1 MQYDLVIKNGN
12 IIDGT
17 GNPHYLSDVAI
28 QNGKIAKIAKDIEGG
43 KQIIDAK
50 GLTVTPGFI
59 DSHSHADN
67 AVMDYP
73 DLIEKVE
80 QGITTSI
87 GGQCGTSVAPITEKE
102 AVSCRASMASF
113 LDTMKYVPIGSNLA
127 MLIGH
132 GSLRKAVI
140 GTENRIPTFPE
151 INKMKQLLEE
161 GLKHGAYGM
170 SLGLFYAPGC
180 YAELPELI
188 ELAKVVAAHHG
199 IVAAHIR
206 NEDSELIPAVKEFIT
221 LIRESGVRGILSHHK
236 VTKEENWGKVS
247 HSLHLIDEANKNGCE
262 IYCDVYPYTAS
273 STGLS
278 SAFVHNTYRA
288 QRKES
293 IIQDLTNPSKRQKI
307 TKLAIER
314 HGENLSWVMVTD
326 CKSHPEF
333 EGKRIPEIAELWNK
347 SQYDAVFDLIID
359 SDLVCDGCFFTVR
372 EEDIE
377 TILAHPRSM
386 ICTDASVAKNLNVYH
401 PRLRG
406 SFPRVLGRYVRE
418 RQVASLPEMIR
429 KMTSL
434 PATVYGLK
442 KKGLLLE
449 GFDADICIFDADKII
464 DHATYSNCTA
474 KAEGLNYVIINGH
487 IVAKDAEYT
496 GIKAGQIL
504 RTIG

>member
-1 MQYDLVIKNGN
+1 MN
-12 IIDGT
+12 
-17 GNPHYLSDVAI
+17 
-28 QNGKIAKIAKDIEGG
+28 
-43 KQIIDAK
+43 
-50 GLTVTPGFI
+50 
-59 DSHSHADN
+59 
-67 AVMDYP
+67 
-73 DLIEKVE
+73 
-80 QGITTSI
+80 
-87 GGQCGTSVAPITEKE
+87 
-102 AVSCRASMASF
+102 
-113 LDTMKYVPIGSNLA
+113 YVPIGSNLA

-132 GSLRKAVI
+132 GSLRKTVI
-140 GTENRIPTFPE
+140 GIENRIPTFPE

-188 ELAKVVAAHHG
+188 ELAKVVAKHNG

-221 LIRESGVRGILSHHK
+221 LIRESGVKGVLSHHK
-236 VTKEENWGKVS
+236 VTKEDNWGKIS

-262 IYCDVYPYTAS
+262 IYCDVYPYNAS
-273 STGLS
+273 STQLS
-278 SAFVHNTYRA
+278 SAFVHKKYLALGKEGVIRA
-288 QRKES
+288 LS
-293 IIQDLTNPSKRQKI
+293 NPNERRFI
-307 TKLAIER
+307 TELAIER
-314 HGENLSWVMVTD
+314 HGEDLNWVMVTD

-347 SQYDAVFDLIID
+347 SQYDALFDLIVD
-359 SDLVCDGCFFTVR
+359 TELVCNGCFFTVR

-377 TILAHPRSM
+377 AVLAHPRAM

-418 RQVASLPEMIR
+418 RQVTSLPEMIR

>member
-12 IIDGT
+12 ILDGT
-17 GNPHYLSDVAI
+17 GNPHYLADVAI
-28 QNGKIAKIAKDIEGG
+28 QNGKIAKIAKDIKGG
-43 KQIIDAK
+43 KQIIDAT

-67 AVMDYP
+67 AVLDYP

-87 GGQCGTSVAPITEKE
+87 GGQCGTSVAPFIEKNV
-102 AVSCRASMASF
+102 VSCRATMGAF

-140 GTENRIPTFPE
+140 GTENRAPTFPE
-151 INKMKQLLEE
+151 LHKMKKLLED
-161 GLKHGAYGM
+161 GLNHGAFGM

-188 ELAKVVAAHHG
+188 ELAKVVAKHHG

-206 NEDSELIPAVKEFIT
+206 NENSKLIPAVKEFIT
-221 LIRESGVRGILSHHK
+221 IIRESGARGVLSHHK

-247 HSLHLIDEANKNGCE
+247 HSLHLIDEANRNGCE
-262 IYCDVYPYTAS
+262 IYCDVYPYNAS
-273 STGLS
+273 STRLS
-278 SAFVHNTYRA
+278 SAFIHKNYLSLGKEGIIRA
-288 QRKES
+288 LSDPNERR
-293 IIQDLTNPSKRQKI
+293 TI
-307 TKLAIER
+307 TKHAIER
-314 HGENLSWVMVTD
+314 HGEDLNWVMVTN

-347 SQYDAVFDLIID
+347 SQYDALFDLVID
-359 SDLVCDGCFFTVR
+359 TNLMCDGCFFTIR
-372 EEDIE
+372 EDDIE
-377 TILAHPRSM
+377 AVLAHPRTM

-418 RQVASLPEMIR
+418 RQITSLPKMIR

-464 DHATYSNCTA
+464 DQATFTDCKA
-474 KAEGLNYVIINGH
+474 KAKDLNYVLINGH

-496 GIKAGQIL
+496 GVKAGQFL
-504 RTIG
+504 RTTE